1 MKIIYGLLSLLI
13 LNGCSSKCDNGCF
26 ILNGEELSFVDAEM
40 LVSQC
45 DHFRTNFFSRQAVS
59 LSYREIADRTNNDPN
74 TPLMS
79 TYMSYM
85 SISESPLI

>member
-26 ILNGEELSFVDAEM
+26 ILNGEKLSFVDAEM

-45 DHFRTNFFSRQAVS
+45 DHFRTNF
-59 LSYREIADRTNNDPN
+59 LADK
-74 TPLMS
+74 L
-79 TYMSYM
+79 
-85 SISESPLI
+85 